1 MEASKGIPASLQ
13 EVLFEGPV
21 PGESLTKDPNERY
34 PWEGPPRYT
43 SVKEAREK
51 IFLQLLE
58 PDRLRSLQQ
67 LLSNGVP
74 VNALAI
80 SLLKE
85 GFQNGAINPD
95 LMLNLLEPT
104 MVMITA
110 IAEKSGIEPIIEGE
124 GTIDEEDD
132 EEDAKRVIAESRGI
146 IPERG
151 GFNRAKVVNIQPMSV
166 GKDIKAQL
174 DNLNVAKVKESLLQK
189 RNTNRDSLLSKGE

>member
-67 LLSNGVP
+67 LLSNGVS

-132 EEDAKRVIAESRGI
+132 E
-146 IPERG
+146 
-151 GFNRAKVVNIQPMSV
+151 
-166 GKDIKAQL
+166 
-174 DNLNVAKVKESLLQK
+174 
-189 RNTNRDSLLSKGE
+189 

>member
-58 PDRLRSLQQ
+58 PNRLKSLQQ
-67 LLSNGVP
+67 LLSNGVS

-151 GFNRAKVVNIQPMSV
+151 GFNRAKVINIQPMSV